1 MCYLKTCELFL
12 CSIIR
17 AGLYDP
23 TCPGLNEAS
32 NDFEVCKVVIVYD
45 LGKMFNF

>member
-1 MCYLKTCELFL
+1 MVLY
-12 CSIIR
+12 R

-23 TCPGLNEAS
+23 TYPGLNEAS
-32 NDFEVCKVVIVYD
+32 NDFEVWKVVIVYD